1 MKAALKI
8 ALAASLAAGVTA
20 QPHNH
25 QHLHQHARKHQ
36 HGAPLLSDREAL
48 DKRYVEIEYAY
59 ETETDYVDV
68 ADGSH
73 ISADAAE
80 QGLADGIYKIVG
92 ETTPT
97 STTPTT
103 TPAPTTSSSSSTS
116 AAPTTAPTTSS
127 ANGGEFLELKI
138 AGLHT
143 SSTSSAAPAA
153 TTSASSSSSS
163 SSSGATGVD
172 ADFPDGELDCSTFP
186 SDYGAVFLDNTG
198 LSTGWAGYMDVGV
211 DNFEI
216 GQTADISID
225 ISEPSGEVKSGY
237 FLTYACPP
245 GYDSAQWPGAQG
257 SKGQSVG
264 GIWCGSD
271 NKLHLT
277 RSDKTKKL
285 CQSGAGNVKVTNKLS
300 EDVYIC
306 KTIYPGNEGMY
317 LPTLVEAGATVDLYN
332 PYQSDSFVWEGL
344 STSAQ
349 YYINKKGLDVNTS
362 CTWTPDAP
370 YSTSAG
376 NWAPMNLGTS
386 VNADGETFLS
396 IFHNTPT
403 SSASLDFDIA
413 ISGDDVNGTP
423 CKYDSSTDETT
434 GGSNGCTVSLGIL
447 IPHPFY
453 SRDKATDK

>member
-1 MKAALKI
+1 MKAALKL

-36 HGAPLLSDREAL
+36 HGLEGRDVV
-48 DKRYVEIEYAY
+48 DKRYVEVEYAY
-59 ETETDYVDV
+59 ETATDYVDV
-68 ADGSH
+68 TDGSH
-73 ISADAAE
+73 IDTEAAE
-80 QGLADGIYKIVG
+80 QGLADGVYKIVG

-97 STTPTT
+97 STTPTP
-103 TPAPTTSSSSSTS
+103 TPTPTPSTSSSSSS
-116 AAPTTAPTTSS
+116 VAPTTTSS
-127 ANGGEFLELKI
+127 ADGGAFLEVKLGK
-138 AGLHT
+138 AT
-143 SSTSSAAPAA
+143 SSSTSSSAAAAA
-153 TTSASSSSSS
+153 TTESSSS

-172 ADFPDGELDCSTFP
+172 TDFPDGELDCSTFP
-186 SDYGAVFLDNTG
+186 SKYGAVWLDNTG

-211 DNFEI
+211 DNYEI

-225 ISEPSGEVKSGY
+225 ISEPSGDVQAGY
-237 FLTYACPP
+237 FLTYACPA
-245 GYDSAQWPGAQG
+245 GYDAAQWPGAQG
-257 SKGQSVG
+257 SKGQSIG

-271 NKLHLT
+271 NKLYLT
-277 RSDKTKKL
+277 RSSSSSKL
-285 CQSGAGNVKVTNKLS
+285 CQAGAGNVKIVNELD

-344 STSAQ
+344 TTSAQ

-362 CTWTPDAP
+362 CTWTPDSP
-370 YSTSAG
+370 YATSAG

-403 SSASLDFDIA
+403 SSATLDFDIT
-413 ISGDDVNGTP
+413 ISGDEVNGLP
-423 CKYDSSTDETT
+423 CRYDSSTDETT
-434 GGSNGCTVSLGIL
+434 GATNGCTVS
-447 IPHPFY
+447 
-453 SRDKATDK
+453 